1 MIEFQTSYIS
11 ETGRRQRNE
20 DACGYWS
27 SEQGCCWV
35 VSDGAGGH
43 GSGDKASRLVVSA
56 VLEEFAANPVVS
68 EDHVI
73 ALLEAAHA
81 AVMDEKRA
89 NPQGDDM
96 HATVAVLLIDV
107 PTQRAVWGHVGDS
120 RVYLFRQRVLAH
132 QTRDHSLV
140 QGMIDA
146 GYGTSEMIR
155 THPQRSLLTSAIGNS
170 GELALSVSGKPVV
183 VEEGDAFLMCT
194 DGWWEYV
201 DEPTMES
208 MLKYADTAQEWLDQ
222 MAARVRQSEND
233 HSDNYT
239 AIGVQAGD
247 LEPVTTV
254 ILVK

>member
-1 MIEFQTSYIS
+1 MIEFKTSYIS

-43 GSGDKASRLVVSA
+43 GSGDKASRIVVSA
-56 VLEEFAANPVVS
+56 VLEKFSAAPIVS
-68 EDHVI
+68 EDYVI

-81 AVMDEKRA
+81 TVMAEKQA
-89 NPQGDDM
+89 NPGGDDM
-96 HATVAVLLIDV
+96 HATVTVLLID
-107 PTQRAVWGHVGDS
+107 PATCAAVWGHVGDS
-120 RVYLFRQRVLAH
+120 RVYLFRQRKLAH

-146 GYGTSEMIR
+146 GYGNSEMIR

-170 GELALSVSGKPVV
+170 GELALSVSGRPVII
-183 VEEGDAFLMCT
+183 EEGDAFLLCT

-201 DEPTMES
+201 DEKQMES
-208 MLKYADTAQEWLDQ
+208 LLQDAETAEEWLGL
-222 MAARVRQSEND
+222 MAQQVKASDND

-239 AIGVQAGD
+239 AITVQAGD

-254 ILVK
+254 ILNK

>member
-1 MIEFQTSYIS
+1 MIEFQTSYIT

-27 SEQGCCWV
+27 SEQGSCWV

-43 GSGDKASRLVVSA
+43 GSGDKASKLVVSA
-56 VLEEFAANPVVS
+56 VLEKFAAAPVVN
-68 EDHVI
+68 EDMVI
-73 ALLEAAHA
+73 SLLEAAHA
-81 AVMDEKRA
+81 SVMNEKRA

-96 HATVAVLLIDV
+96 HATVAIVLID
-107 PTQRAVWGHVGDS
+107 PQTQSAVWGHVGDS
-120 RVYLFRQRVLAH
+120 RVYLFRQRILAH

-146 GYGTSEMIR
+146 GYGDSDMIR

-170 GELALSVSGKPVV
+170 GELALSVSGSPVPI
-183 VEEGDAFLMCT
+183 EEGDAFLMCT

-201 DEPTMES
+201 DEKTMED
-208 MLKYADTAQEWLDQ
+208 MLQNVETAEEWLQ
-222 MAARVRQSEND
+222 LMAAQVKKCEND
-233 HSDNYT
+233 KSDNYT
-239 AIGVQAGD
+239 AIGIQAGD